1 MRLSFV
7 VLALA
12 LGSGCIKREPIPQLT
27 TPSSYEDRD
36 LKTLVLKKHPGGES
50 WKPSDYLGKVL
61 LLDIWAT
68 WCDPCR
74 ESLPIYEDLKKQYG
88 SKGLEVWAISV
99 DEDPAEIAPFVKQL
113 KLELPIAVDP
123 KAAAVEGRL
132 KVKVMPT
139 SFLIDKKGTVRFVHE
154 GTAPEF
160 LQMYLTEV
168 EQLLAEP

>member
-1 MRLSFV
+1 MRSTLLLAA
-7 VLALA
+7 VLLCA
-12 LGSGCIKREPIPQLT
+12 GCWQRNPMPELT
-27 TPSSYEDRD
+27 TPKGYEDRD
-36 LKTLVLKKHPGGES
+36 VKSLVLKKHPGGEA
-50 WKPSDYLGKVL
+50 WRPSDYLGKVL

-74 ESLPIYEDLKKQYG
+74 ESLPLYEDLKKQYAAR
-88 SKGLEVWAISV
+88 GLEVWAISV
-99 DEDPAEIAPFVKQL
+99 DEDPNEIDPFIKQL
-113 KLELPIAVDP
+113 KLELPIAIDP
-123 KAAAVEGRL
+123 KAEKVEGKL

-139 SFLIDKKGTVRFVHE
+139 SFLIDKKGSVRFVHE